1 MDHGPRRGGLGR
13 GLEAILHAR
22 TAAAPTERRSQLEEA
37 IEDLVYDGLDG
48 LTAVLDLDLCAYLH
62 VPDNAGPQLCMRTP
76 DLATIG
82 PTRAFDLFSGMR
94 SVLEAGPE
102 QVDVNIGGFL
112 GTAIGTDG
120 PQSRG
125 LHVLGRSD
133 RGLDLQECRAAM
145 LLCRSLGRAVHVLE
159 TTLGF
164 GWGEPPLGS
173 AVEGA
178 GHRLESP

>member
-1 MDHGPRRGGLGR
+1 MDHAPRRGGLGR

-22 TAAAPTERRSQLEEA
+22 ASDGPTERRSQLEEA

-48 LTAVLDLDLCAYLH
+48 LTTALDLGLCAYLH
-62 VPDNAGPQLCMRTP
+62 LPDNAGPQLCMRTP
-76 DLATIG
+76 DLSSIG

-94 SVLEAGPE
+94 AVLEASPE

-112 GTAIGTDG
+112 GTAIGTEG

-125 LHVLGRSD
+125 LHVLGRHD
-133 RGLDLQECRAAM
+133 RSLDLQEGRAAL

-164 GWGEPPLGS
+164 GWGDERPALSTG
-173 AVEGA
+173 
-178 GHRLESP
+178 